1 MDTMNNVTDA
11 YEAPEPR
18 VNQWH
23 QGALDAATLAE
34 TPMGERDGRR
44 PMNPL
49 PIEITV
55 FKKSA
60 GVLSKT
66 IAAAADGSPVPDGS
80 ACFPG

>member
-1 MDTMNNVTDA
+1 
-11 YEAPEPR
+11 
-18 VNQWH
+18 
-23 QGALDAATLAE
+23 
-34 TPMGERDGRR
+34 MGERDGRR